1 MSLFGTLSTSISGL
15 SAQSYALNNI
25 SGNIANASTPGF
37 KSVETA
43 FADMIPDTTRAPS
56 LTGAVATRPRLS
68 TEMAG
73 TIATSDVPTNMAIS
87 GDGYFVV
94 KRNDGSTAS
103 PNFTGDTLYTRRG
116 DFATDANGYL
126 VNGAGNYLLAGT
138 SSSPINISAALSS
151 SHGTLSDLSVSGTGA
166 VTGTYS
172 DGSAATV
179 GQVTLAH
186 FDNEAG
192 LATQDGGAYRAT
204 DASGTPTLGLGA
216 STIAGGA
223 LEQSN
228 ANLSD
233 QFSKMIVTQQ
243 AYSANTK
250 VLSATSEMM
259 TDLIT
264 MYV

>member
-1 MSLFGTLSTSISGL
+1 MFGTLSTSVSGL

-43 FADMIPDTTRAPS
+43 FSDMLPDTARAPS
-56 LTGAVATRPRLS
+56 LTGGVATRSRLS
-68 TEMAG
+68 TDMPG

-94 KRNDGSTAS
+94 KQNTGSAAT

-116 DFATDANGYL
+116 DFAADADGYL

-138 SSSPINISAALSS
+138 SSTPLNLS
-151 SHGTLSDLSVSGTGA
+151 A
-166 VTGTYS
+166 VTGTSHGAVS
-172 DGSAATV
+172 DLSISSTGAVAGTYADGTAAKI

-186 FDNEAG
+186 FDDEAG
-192 LATQDGGAYRAT
+192 LQTQDGGAYLAT
-204 DASGTPTLGLGA
+204 PQSGTPTLGLNG
-216 STIAGGA
+216 STVTGGA

-250 VLSATSEMM
+250 VLTATSEMM
-259 TDLIT
+259 TDVIS